1 MMTNNSVGTSQ
12 PITITLT
19 LPHAGTLSKSGTLLI
34 QRGDL
39 AKLFQFHY
47 TNTGDIASAIHDAT
61 DALIAL
67 ENDPPPVILDLPPRK
82 TAVAAAPPPSPA
94 ESPEP
99 MLYVP
104 TKTKKGTT
112 TVPARC
118 LQIVSGD
125 TDVAAQQQALKLA
138 GRLLDSGLWDGK
150 TPIGIDDV
158 YAVQLSLDGLT
169 DKELKVLFTL
179 EQFVQVN
186 PETPATDEA
195 PDTDNSLQDS
205 QDDALVLVAM
215 QDTSD

>member
-1 MMTNNSVGTSQ
+1 MSSEQ
-12 PITITLT
+12 PTPIVFTLT
-19 LPHAGTLSKSGTLLI
+19 LPDPGGEGTLLI

-47 TNTGDIASAIHDAT
+47 TNTGDIASVIHDAT

-67 ENDPPPVILDLPPRK
+67 ENDPPPVIPDTPPRK
-82 TAVAAAPPPSPA
+82 TTSQPAAPPEP
-94 ESPEP
+94 PEP
-99 MLYVP
+99 MIQVP

-118 LQIVSGD
+118 LRIVGSD
-125 TDVAAQQQALKLA
+125 NDEAVQQQALKIA
-138 GRLLDSGLWDGK
+138 GRLLDSGLWDGQ

-158 YAVQLSLDGLT
+158 YATQLSLDGLT
-169 DKELKVLFTL
+169 DRELKVLFTL

-195 PDTDNSLQDS
+195 PDS

>member
-1 MMTNNSVGTSQ
+1 MTTNNMTGTPQ

-19 LPHAGTLSKSGTLLI
+19 LPHADTLSKSGTLLI

-47 TNTGDIASAIHDAT
+47 TNTGDMASAIHDAT
-61 DALIAL
+61 EALIAL
-67 ENDPPPVILDLPPRK
+67 ENNPPPVIPDTPPRK
-82 TAVAAAPPPSPA
+82 TAIAAAPTLPA
-94 ESPEP
+94 EPPEP
-99 MLYVP
+99 MIQVP

-112 TVPARC
+112 AVPARC
-118 LQIVSGD
+118 LRIVDGETGED
-125 TDVAAQQQALKLA
+125 AQQQAIKIA

-150 TPIGIDDV
+150 TPIGINDV

-186 PETPATDEA
+186 PETSATDEA
-195 PDTDNSLQDS
+195 QDTDNSLQDN
-205 QDDALVLVAM
+205 QDDVPVPAGLQVA
-215 QDTSD
+215 SN

>member
-1 MMTNNSVGTSQ
+1 MTTNNSAGTPQ

-19 LPHAGTLSKSGTLLI
+19 LPHADALSKSGTLLI
-34 QRGDL
+34 QRDDL

-67 ENDPPPVILDLPPRK
+67 ENNPPPAIPDLPPRK
-82 TAVAAAPPPSPA
+82 TAVTAAPTPPA
-94 ESPEP
+94 EPPEP
-99 MLYVP
+99 TIQVP

-112 TVPARC
+112 AVPARC
-118 LQIVSGD
+118 LRIVGGE
-125 TDVAAQQQALKLA
+125 TDEDAQQQAVKIA

-150 TPIGIDDV
+150 TPIGINDV

-179 EQFVQVN
+179 EQFVQTG
-186 PETPATDEA
+186 EMEQT
-195 PDTDNSLQDS
+195 
-205 QDDALVLVAM
+205 
-215 QDTSD
+215 